1 MHFQLNRF
9 HGFARYC
16 VAARGTTAHKI
27 TLLPA
32 SNEDENEEGHIVSD
46 PDSTPG
52 EKVAAAFN
60 EAMNEKTSPFDGHP
74 APMQRIRWIQ
84 ALQDVP
90 DVEDDG
96 RPAWEL
102 LENAAALQE
111 LMTREID
118 ARVQEYIENN
128 RGNI

>member
-1 MHFQLNRF
+1 
-9 HGFARYC
+9 
-16 VAARGTTAHKI
+16 
-27 TLLPA
+27 LLPA